1 MTGKKYAKKGVV
13 FSLFCMIGFIVQGP
27 VAASG
32 IVAGFSAGNGI
43 TMRGVTDRGQ
53 ASEMPRLAFE
63 FGLSPNF
70 NQSPVQNV
78 DVEQDIV
85 SKKMG
90 KQILHIPRGF
100 IAPTDGYR
108 RDYDLVQLWALL
120 PCFEPLDRD
129 NAAEFHKNTLDRM
142 IKIRIS
148 SGEKLN
154 DGQAA
159 LDFLLKNS
167 VIKMDQPPDDS
178 YQIFDRGFGT
188 ADLFVFRKPSFNLY
202 FDCNVPDQ
210 YLRWPQCHTSRR
222 IWEDTRVEYH
232 FERKFIAK
240 NVNDGLMIDE
250 EVSELLNGFLS
261 LNNEKKIKMRNEKC
275 K

>member
-1 MTGKKYAKKGVV
+1 MLTWNRILY
-13 FSLFCMIGFIVQGP
+13 
-27 VAASG
+27 
-32 IVAGFSAGNGI
+32 
-43 TMRGVTDRGQ
+43 R
-53 ASEMPRLAFE
+53 
-63 FGLSPNF
+63 
-70 NQSPVQNV
+70 
-78 DVEQDIV
+78 
-85 SKKMG
+85 KKMG
-90 KQILHIPRGF
+90 KQILHIPSGF
-100 IAPTDGYR
+100 VAPADGYR

-129 NAAEFHKNTLDRM
+129 NAAEFHKNTLDRI

-154 DGQAA
+154 DGQAM

-167 VIKMDQPPDDS
+167 VIKMDQPSDND

-188 ADLFVFRKPSFNLY
+188 ADLFVFRKLSFNLY

-210 YLRWPQCHTSRR
+210 YLRWPQCHTSKR

-250 EVSELLNGFLS
+250 GVSSLLNGFLEPNGKAGQS
-261 LNNEKKIKMRNEKC
+261 IRGKPC
-275 K
+275 DQSS